1 MRALICTAGLL
12 ALGTEPL
19 CAGQVVFLDQT
30 SPAAA
35 TVRVFD
41 ELTGQELPA
50 PAALQGIQLLPLDF
64 TGRTQLEEFLPQR
77 PRLRLDTP
85 ASRLALPAQKGS
97 LYKYTRAAANGSAGY
112 GYFRIS
118 SQGQVIPL
126 LELFSSTGDPFVER
140 IAVSPSG
147 SHALVATRTTHDG
160 DLYELDLLQGQSFL
174 RSGNTPP
181 QDFGSAG
188 LSVGAQALFA
198 VSTSA
203 IWRAPL
209 GGVGEV
215 SSVTLPLSNVSYYS
229 RQLVRSRNGLYFLT
243 SAGESLTQQHVFAL
257 GSSGAPIQVS
267 TQAAQVS
274 LAGFAPEIVNGPYLA
289 ISEEGTQ
296 AAWRI
301 ETATGSEMVLANI
314 EQPGAPLTDVITSN
328 ANFIDTLDEIG
339 LAIFRIG
346 GAFHVA
352 VGDAQAGPN
361 PAPTLDALDLFQ
373 VSLQPGA
380 GPSFI
385 NLSMFSGDAQAPFT
399 AVPQVKPEVVHLLP
413 DGVSMLLHDS
423 SPAEGVV
430 YLVRPGQAPQVV
442 LQHVKSVD
450 HTEIAGRWMTMEIRR
465 TDGSKPQELYRFP
478 ANLSQLPTLLTSAPT
493 GTLYSDYAPR
503 RDGWLAFVT
512 DPGNQSPTL
521 LHRVHLPS
529 GTISEWNTQDMS
541 FGPAVGIT
549 SMGSYV
555 LSTDQPQ
562 AAATWPLNPNLTPA
576 QLNTGGAVGTILPG
590 L

>member
-1 MRALICTAGLL
+1 MRALYCTAGLL
-12 ALGTEPL
+12 ALVTEPL
-19 CAGQVVFLDQT
+19 RAGQVVFLEQT
-30 SPAAA
+30 NPAAA

-41 ELTGQELPA
+41 ELSGQELPA

-64 TGRTQLEEFLPQR
+64 TGRTDLEEFLPQR

-97 LYKYTRAAANGSAGY
+97 LYKYTRPAPNGIAGF

-118 SQGQVIPL
+118 SQGQVLPL
-126 LELFSSTGDPFVER
+126 LEIASATGDPFLER
-140 IAVSPSG
+140 IAISPSG
-147 SHALVATRTTHDG
+147 SHALVATRATHEG
-160 DLYELDLLQGQSFL
+160 DLYELDLLQGLSHL

-188 LSVGAQALFA
+188 LAVGAQAFLA
-198 VSTSA
+198 VSTSG

-209 GGVGEV
+209 GGTGEV
-215 SSVTLPLSNVSYYS
+215 SSVTLPLSNVSYYA
-229 RQLVRSRNGLYFLT
+229 RQLVRSRNGLHFLT
-243 SAGESLTQQHVFAL
+243 SAGESVTQQHVFAL
-257 GSSGAPIQVS
+257 DGSGAPVQIS
-267 TQAAQVS
+267 TQPAQVA

-314 EQPGAPLTDVITSN
+314 EQPSAPQTDLITSN

-346 GAFHVA
+346 GAFQVA
-352 VGDAQAGPN
+352 VGDAQVGPN
-361 PAPTLDALDLFQ
+361 PQPTLDALDLFQ
-373 VSLQPGA
+373 VALPPGA

-399 AVPQVKPEVVHLLP
+399 AVPIVKPEAVHLLP
-413 DGVSMLLHDS
+413 DGVSMLMHDS
-423 SPAEGVV
+423 NPTEGVI
-430 YLVRPGQAPQVV
+430 YLIRPGQAPQVV
-442 LQHVKSVD
+442 LQNVKSLD
-450 HTEIAGRWMTMEIRR
+450 HTELAGRWMTMEIRR
-465 TDGSKPQELYRFP
+465 SDGNKPQELYRFP
-478 ANLSQLPTLLTSAPT
+478 ANLSQLPTLLTSAPD
-493 GTLYSDYAPR
+493 GTVYSDYAPR

-512 DPGNQSPTL
+512 DPGNQGPTL

-529 GTISEWNTQDMS
+529 GTVSEWNTQDAS
-541 FGPAVGIT
+541 FGSAVGIT
-549 SMGSYV
+549 SMGSFV
-555 LSTDQPQ
+555 LSTQQPQ
-562 AAATWPLNPNLTPA
+562 VAATWPLNPNLTPV
-576 QLNTGGAVGTILPG
+576 QLSTGGAVGTILPG